1 MNESDRPDFA
11 KAMAH
16 LFSNYGD
23 EVTDNLLNSW
33 WGALRAHPLRELLWA
48 MNRHA
53 TDPAYGHRRP
63 TLSDVMRHLTET
75 LPAERRRIKNAR
87 MAEARTRIQ
96 PLEDELYR
104 IEADL
109 RVKVI
114 RPEDVPAAE
123 ARINGLRMQ
132 IGAMHREAGIDDSP
146 RIERDAAQ
154 SLQLLTQHFP
164 ATKDPA

>member
-23 EVTDNLLNSW
+23 EVTDNLLDSW

-75 LPAERRRIKNAR
+75 LPAERRRINNAR
-87 MAEARTRIQ
+87 KAAARDRIA
-96 PLEDELYR
+96 PWEDELYR
-104 IEADL
+104 LEADV
-109 RVKVI
+109 RCGIKT
-114 RPEDVPAAE
+114 EAE
-123 ARINGLRMQ
+123 AAPRIAGLRIQ
-132 IGAMHREAGIDDSP
+132 IGAAHRDAGLDDSAKI
-146 RIERDAAQ
+146 IEQ
-154 SLQLLTQHFP
+154 GGKELVLLPSKIP
-164 ATKDPA
+164 ARLIREE